1 MFLEKLWLRLR
12 GELLAFKEDFG
23 DDTDLREKA
32 ERLLEK
38 LETRLRT
45 TEAEGSRWQK
55 QRGASE
61 DELGEPPGPESL
73 RAIEKEWQDLQKQR
87 RQQQPKPETAE
98 PSEPNPRKL
107 G

>member
-23 DDTDLREKA
+23 DDKDLREKA

-38 LETRLRT
+38 LETRLRA
-45 TEAEGSRWQK
+45 TEAEGPQRQK

-61 DELGEPPGPESL
+61 DELGEAPDPRSL
-73 RAIEKEWQDLQKQR
+73 RAIEEEWQDLQNQR
-87 RQQQPKPETAE
+87 RQQQPKPEATE